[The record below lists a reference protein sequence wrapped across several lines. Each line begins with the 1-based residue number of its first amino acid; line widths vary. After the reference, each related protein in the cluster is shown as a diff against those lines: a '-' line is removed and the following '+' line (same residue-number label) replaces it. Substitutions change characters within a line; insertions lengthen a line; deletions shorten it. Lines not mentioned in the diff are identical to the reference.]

1 MNERKICFI
10 ACVNNSKY
18 EQEML
23 KYLSSLI
30 IPEGYEMEYLSVYD
44 AKSMAAGYNEGMRAS
59 EAKYKIYLHQDVFI
73 VNPYFIQ
80 DMLDI
85 FKNQKIG
92 MLGMVGSS
100 ELPENAIMWNGPRI
114 GKLYCN
120 IVYQSY
126 KSEFGTID
134 GSYQEVEA
142 VDGLLIATQYDLP
155 WREDLFLHWDFYDI
169 SQSQEFIQK
178 GYKVVVPNQIQPWCI
193 HDDGFSNLKNYYQA
207 RKIFKDNY
215 FHKDRISSEEQNIQM
230 KDQKITVVLTV
241 YNQKD
246 MLLNCLQWLKKVEEI
261 ENLIIV
267 DNGSEDGTAELLPSQ
282 GYGYIVFD
290 EGVQGYA
297 KVWNA
302 VIDNFDLE
310 EVVVFMTPRYFPGRK
325 CFKRLAEAL
334 EKHDVG
340 IAGPISNGFYHPQ
353 YISLN
358 NGEELLD
365 LEEQETDRK
374 NFNMVG
380 VDSGLWA
387 IRKSVLAENGRFDE
401 GLVEAQNVF
410 LDYELRLIQKKYQML
425 VCPAAVVCDT
435 LCGSKDRSYEELLGT
450 SDREIL
456 KQKWRMNYFNLLPHS
471 HLAELIRE
479 EKDAVFRV
487 LEVGCDL
494 GATLVEIKNRYPNSR
509 TYGLE
514 INEAAVDVA
523 KYLSEVKGG
532 NIEQKE
538 IPFEEKFDYIIFGDV
553 LEHLHNPQEIIR
565 FCKERLT
572 DQGRIIASIPNLMH
586 ISVMQQLLNGRFQ
599 YEDTGLLDR
608 SHIHFFTYYQILL
621 MFQEEQYTVEEVKTT
636 SIVLTEEQEEL
647 KKKLLEISHNVEMH
661 MYDTFQ
667 YIVKAKNNNHSV

>member
-1 MNERKICFI
+1 
-10 ACVNNSKY
+10 
-18 EQEML
+18 
-23 KYLSSLI
+23 
-30 IPEGYEMEYLSVYD
+30 
-44 AKSMAAGYNEGMRAS
+44 
-59 EAKYKIYLHQDVFI
+59 
-73 VNPYFIQ
+73 
-80 DMLDI
+80 
-85 FKNQKIG
+85 
-92 MLGMVGSS
+92 
-100 ELPENAIMWNGPRI
+100 
-114 GKLYCN
+114 
-120 IVYQSY
+120 
-126 KSEFGTID
+126 
-134 GSYQEVEA
+134 
-142 VDGLLIATQYDLP
+142 
-155 WREDLFLHWDFYDI
+155 
-169 SQSQEFIQK
+169 
-178 GYKVVVPNQIQPWCI
+178 
-193 HDDGFSNLKNYYQA
+193 
-207 RKIFKDNY
+207 
-215 FHKDRISSEEQNIQM
+215 M

-261 ENLIIV
+261 ENLIVV

-334 EKHDVG
+334 EKQEVG

-387 IRKSVLAENGRFDE
+387 VRKSVLAENGRFDE
-401 GLVEAQNVF
+401 GLVEAKNVF

-425 VCPAAVVCDT
+425 VCPAAVACDT
-435 LCGSKDRSYEELLGT
+435 LCGGKDRSYEELLGT

-523 KYLSEVKGG
+523 KYLSEVKVG